1 MGDAGDVGYFVGLDA
16 ACDVANVGFEGDV
29 FIRLMSTFADARVGR
44 CENLVPHLAQCG
56 RGLTVAPATVP
67 SPVNENERLFFCIQ
81 FYDSCGWSNTELR
94 GLSLGPHRELP
105 ARYPFTLSSR

>member
-1 MGDAGDVGYFVGLDA
+1 MADEDDVADFLGLDS

-67 SPVNENERLFFCIQ
+67 GPVNENERLFFCIQ
-81 FYDSCGWSNTELR
+81 VYDSCGVSKTELR
-94 GLSLGPHRELP
+94 VLSEDPDRELP
-105 ARYPFTLSSR
+105 AGN

>member
-1 MGDAGDVGYFVGLDA
+1 MADEDYVADFLGLDA

-29 FIRLMSTFADARVGR
+29 FIRLMSRFAAARVGR

-81 FYDSCGWSNTELR
+81 FYDSCGVSKTGLR
-94 GLSLGPHRELP
+94 GLSAGRARWLP
-105 ARYPFTLSSR
+105 AGN